1 MSSHASAGRPSN
13 SNHFARER
21 DARVCWLLDTHPVTA
36 AMLVRIG
43 WFPTK
48 NKALKR
54 LRRLT
59 ARKRIRLIG
68 TVSRKTGRPEH
79 VYCRW
84 RVKPDHLLHE
94 VELTEL
100 CFRLHAG
107 AIRRGPHVVDANVR
121 PDAEV
126 RIDGRVYYLELDRGS
141 MGFRQIEGRFRGY
154 EGCPHLSLWV
164 CPTTERAEA
173 LRSRA
178 GGLRSTALFTTWAEA
193 IADPH
198 AAIWWDAGGGC
209 AALPRHMGG
218 NGGQ

>member
-1 MSSHASAGRPSN
+1 VVSHASPGRPVN
-13 SNHFARER
+13 GNHYARER

-36 AMLVRIG
+36 AMLVAVG
-43 WFPTK
+43 WFPSK

-54 LRRLT
+54 LRRLS
-59 ARKRIRLIG
+59 ARKRVRLVG
-68 TVSRKTGRPEH
+68 TVCRKAGRPEH

-84 RVKPDHLLHE
+84 RVKLDHLPHE

-107 AIRRGPHVVDANVR
+107 KIIRGPGAVDARVR

-126 RIDGRVYYLELDRGS
+126 WIDGRVYYLELDRGS
-141 MGFRQIEGRFRGY
+141 MGYRQVEGRFRTY
-154 EGCPHLSLWV
+154 AGCPHLSLWV
-164 CPTTERAEA
+164 CPTPERAEA
-173 LRSRA
+173 LRARA

-193 IADPH
+193 VADPH
-198 AAIWWDAGGGC
+198 AAIWRDAAGGC
-209 AALPRHMGG
+209 AALPRHAGQ